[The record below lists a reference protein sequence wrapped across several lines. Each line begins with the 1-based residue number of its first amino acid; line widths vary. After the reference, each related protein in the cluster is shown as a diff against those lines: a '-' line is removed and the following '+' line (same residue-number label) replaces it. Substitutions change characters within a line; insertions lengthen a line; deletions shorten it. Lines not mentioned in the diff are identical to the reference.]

1 MPRSKPAPTITMT
14 RDAARQRASVQP
26 RPRRPSDAAI
36 ARAASEDPDAR
47 LLTEAELAGGRTVEA
62 PGKVAV
68 SLRIDRAVLDAFK
81 ATGRGWQTRMN
92 DALAASLV
100 ATSDDHDP
108 LSDIEAAAK
117 RVIASV
123 RTLRDG

>member
-1 MPRSKPAPTITMT
+1 MT
-14 RDAARQRASVQP
+14 RDAARQRASAQP
-26 RPRRPSDAAI
+26 RPRRPSDDAI

-47 LLTEAELAGGRTVEA
+47 LLTEAELAGGRTIEA

-92 DALAASLV
+92 DALAASV
-100 ATSDDHDP
+100 TAAAGDDADP
-108 LSDIEAAAK
+108 LSDIEAAAQ
-117 RVIASV
+117 RVIARV
-123 RTLRDG
+123 RALREA